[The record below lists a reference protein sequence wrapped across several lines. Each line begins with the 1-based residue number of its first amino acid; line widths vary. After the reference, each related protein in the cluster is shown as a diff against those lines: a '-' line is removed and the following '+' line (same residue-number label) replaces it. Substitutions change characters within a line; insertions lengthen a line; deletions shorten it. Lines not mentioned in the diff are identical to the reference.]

1 MLETKLRMGCRS
13 EYDTLRQVIL
23 CSPDFMK
30 IKEVINETQQH
41 YVDENIDTLLAK
53 KQHHAF
59 IEVLKAHGVQVVLL
73 PSQAKFPEQVFTRDI
88 GFTLGNTVF
97 TALMERKIR
106 QGEEQ
111 VLKHWLVE
119 NNIPFLQIE
128 NGSIEGGDVL
138 IDGDTIWV
146 GDSDRTSKEAIK
158 ELGLKLH
165 GMNLVRIPFA
175 EEYLHLDCVFNV
187 LSSTEALFFPPAFHE
202 KEREQLAS
210 RYDLI
215 EVSKEEQFTLGTNIL
230 SIGQKKVV
238 SLPINT
244 SVNKKLRDRGY
255 TVIEVDISE
264 IIKSGGSFR
273 CITMPLARE

>member
-1 MLETKLRMGCRS
+1 MLETKLRIGCQS
-13 EYDTLRQVIL
+13 EYDTLRQVVL

-53 KQHHAF
+53 KQHIAF
-59 IEVLKAHGVQVVLL
+59 IEALKAHGVQVVLL

-97 TALMERKIR
+97 TAWMERKIR

-111 VLKHWLVE
+111 VLKHWLQE
-119 NNIPFLQIE
+119 NHVPFVQIE
-128 NGSIEGGDVL
+128 SGSIEGGDVL
-138 IDGDTIWV
+138 IDRDTIWV
-146 GDSDRTSKEAIK
+146 GDSDRTSKEAIR
-158 ELGLKLH
+158 ELAVKLN

-187 LSSTEALFFPPAFHE
+187 LSPTEALFFPPAFHE
-202 KEREQLAS
+202 KEHERLAS

-238 SLPINT
+238 SLPINAR
-244 SVNKKLRDRGY
+244 VNKRLRDRGY